1 MKAWLLLALL
11 AAPVAA
17 QSMAAQGMAAQGMAE
32 QTSQPAPLAPPFF
45 DRGSLTLRN
54 ATDQPLRQ
62 LFLWN
67 QFLPQEG
74 EDRLAG
80 QTLPPGGT
88 RPLELGMGHCQ
99 VALRAVFADGGEMRL
114 PLLHACHARELRL
127 EAPGAPEA
135 TRIIPR

>member
-1 MKAWLLLALL
+1 MRALLLLGLL
-11 AAPVAA
+11 AGPAAA
-17 QSMAAQGMAAQGMAE
+17 QTG
-32 QTSQPAPLAPPFF
+32 QPARLVPPFF
-45 DRGSLTLRN
+45 DRGTITLRN
-54 ATDQPLRQ
+54 ATGQPLRQ

-67 QFLPQEG
+67 QFFPQEG

-80 QTLPPGGT
+80 QALPPGGT

-99 VALRAVFADGGEMRL
+99 VALRAVFADGGEMRV
-114 PLLHACHARELRL
+114 PLLDACHASELRL